1 MKHHTFAE
9 SEHYK
14 IALLFKE
21 HAFQKHAIEET
32 YVRPLC
38 ALGLAKSDLV
48 AFTLQY
54 TSASKVNVATIKDCL
69 AELLPVLLELRTTHL
84 YVADSAYFKVLT
96 KSTKTEACYGYV
108 LPCSMVGYEHLKIVL
123 GVNYQA
129 LIYNPDNSKLISS
142 LTALS
147 SSLMGCY
154 IAPGAGVIKNASYP
168 STVAEISA
176 ALESL
181 KQHEALTA
189 DIETF
194 SLSFSEAGVA
204 TIAFSWDQHS
214 GIAFSCDYEAI
225 TPKDSYFGRASSFPI
240 IKQLIRKFLTEYNGE
255 ITWHNAAYDIKVL
268 VYELWMQHPL
278 DTEGLLTGLEV
289 MTKYFQDTK
298 IIAYLATN
306 STAGNDLSLKS
317 LAQPFAGNWAQTDI
331 KDVRKIPLQDLL
343 QYNLVD
349 CLSTWYVKNTY
360 YPMMVRD
367 NQEDIYRNLMLPS
380 LKTIIQM
387 ELTGMPMKATSI
399 LAVKAELESQ
409 EATYLKLITTS
420 PHVHSINLVLQN
432 NAMESANAKLKTK
445 QHPLEKFKDVVFN
458 PNSGSHLQ
466 ILLYIL
472 MGLPILDYTETKQPA
487 TGADTIE
494 KLINHTDEPS
504 YKELLAA
511 LISHGKVSKILTTF
525 IPAFER
531 GMDKADGMK
540 YLHGGFNLGGTV
552 SGRLSSSNPNL
563 QNLPSGS
570 KFGKLIKSCFSAPPG
585 WLMVG
590 ADFSSLEDYISALTT
605 KDPNKLGVYIN
616 GFDGHCLRAAYYF
629 RDQCPE
635 IDLADPASVNTIKKK
650 YPELRQASKGP
661 TFLLTYG
668 GTYHGMMS
676 NLGWEKEKAQSIEKG
691 YHDLYKVSDAYVQ
704 DRLKQASKDGYVEVA
719 FGLRVR
725 TPLLKQV
732 VFGSSRMPYA
742 ASAEGRTAGN
752 ALGQSYCLLNNRA
765 ANAFMQKVWA
775 SPYRLDVK
783 PIAQIHDAIYLL
795 VRDDTA
801 VVDWVNKEL
810 IEAMEWQELPEIQ
823 HPTVKLGAALDIFWP
838 DWAHPI
844 TLENKIDKATLIT
857 VCNEAKKIQKENH
870 E

>member
-1 MKHHTFAE
+1 MRHIVWE
-9 SEHYK
+9 NSERYTV
-14 IALLFKE
+14 ALLFKLGAFAKEAINE
-21 HAFQKHAIEET
+21 HYIE
-32 YVRPLC
+32 PL
-38 ALGLAKSDLV
+38 ANLGVAKGDSV
-48 AFTLQY
+48 AFTLAY
-54 TSASKVNVATIKDCL
+54 GGDSKVKASTMKDYL
-69 AELLPVLLELRTTHL
+69 DKLLPELEMLGVTHL
-84 YVADSAYFKVLT
+84 YVTDSAYYKTLTGLSKV
-96 KSTKTEACYGYV
+96 EAHMGYV
-108 LPCSMVGYEHLKIVL
+108 VPCKYAGHTHLNVVL
-123 GVNYQA
+123 GVNYQTLFYRPELQA
-129 LIYNPDNSKLISS
+129 KLSTSLATLSASLSDSYTPPGISIIHS
-142 LTALS
+142 EA
-147 SSLMGCY
+147 
-154 IAPGAGVIKNASYP
+154 YP
-168 STVAEISA
+168 STVADIRA
-176 ALESL
+176 ALANL
-181 KQHEALTA
+181 MQYEALTA
-189 DIETF
+189 DIEAF
-194 SLSFSEAGVA
+194 SLSFNEAGLGS
-204 TIAFSWDQHS
+204 IAFSWDEHN
-214 GIAFSCDYEAI
+214 GIAFSCDYESI
-225 TPKDSYFGRASSFPI
+225 PQENSNFGRDISNP
-240 IKQLIRKFLTEYNGE
+240 KIREEVKKFLTEYKGK
-255 ITWHNAAYDIKVL
+255 ITWHNASYDIKVL
-268 VYELWMQHPL
+268 IYTLWMKHPL

-289 MTKYFQDTK
+289 MTRYFDDTK
-298 IIAYLATN
+298 IIAYLAIN

-317 LAQPFAGNWAQTDI
+317 LAQPFAGNWAQDDVKDI
-331 KDVRKIPLQDLL
+331 KRIPLEDLL
-343 QYNLVD
+343 RYNLVD

-360 YPMMVRD
+360 YPIMVQD
-367 NQEDIYRNLMLPS
+367 NQEDIYQNLMLPS

-387 ELTGMPMKATSI
+387 ELTGMPMETAGI
-399 LAVKAELESQ
+399 ERAKAELEGQ
-409 EATYLKLITTS
+409 ESAYLALITTS
-420 PHVHSINLVLQN
+420 PHIASINLVLQT
-432 NAMESANAKLKTK
+432 NAMESANAKLKVK

-511 LISHGKVSKILTTF
+511 LIGHGKVSKILTTF
-525 IPAFER
+525 IPAFEK
-531 GMDKADGMK
+531 GVDKADGRK

-552 SGRLSSSNPNL
+552 SGRLSSSKPNL

-570 KFGKLIKSCFSAPPG
+570 KFGKLIKSCFTAPDG

-635 IDLADPASVNTIKKK
+635 IDLADPVSVNTIKKK
-650 YPELRQASKGP
+650 YPELRQISKKP

-732 VFGSSRMPYA
+732 VFGSSRMPYE

-795 VRDDTA
+795 VRDDVA
-801 VVDWVNKEL
+801 VVEWVNKEL
-810 IEAMEWQELPEIQ
+810 IGAMEWQELPEIQ

-844 TLENKIDKATLIT
+844 TLDNNINQEALIK
-857 VCNEAKKIQKENH
+857 VCKEAKENH
-870 E
+870 DERI